1 MKRLVLC
8 LCLLACWSI
17 LDSHAYKL
25 RIMSYNIRLYTKAD
39 GPKNLWENRRDPL
52 CKYVAKVSP
61 DVLGMQEV
69 VRNQLDDVLQ
79 RLPDY
84 DFVGVGR
91 DDGATKGEYSPVLF
105 RKDKYTVVDKGW
117 FWLSE
122 TPDQPSY
129 GWTAACRRIATWVI
143 LKDNKTG
150 EKFFFCNTHFDHKS
164 VKARKESAKL
174 TKEKFKSIAGNL
186 PVLFCADFNTNEKE
200 ETYSLLCNYSYP
212 FNDVWKVAKK
222 RKGGPATFNGW
233 GNRKNTEDEKIDFI
247 FVSPSVKAKKATIYS
262 SALGDGYFMSDHN
275 ALWADLEW

>member
-79 RLPDY
+79 RLPEY

-129 GWTAACRRIATWVI
+129 GWTAACRR
-143 LKDNKTG
+143 G
-150 EKFFFCNTHFDHKS
+150 
-164 VKARKESAKL
+164 
-174 TKEKFKSIAGNL
+174 
-186 PVLFCADFNTNEKE
+186 
-200 ETYSLLCNYSYP
+200 
-212 FNDVWKVAKK
+212 
-222 RKGGPATFNGW
+222 
-233 GNRKNTEDEKIDFI
+233 
-247 FVSPSVKAKKATIYS
+247 
-262 SALGDGYFMSDHN
+262 
-275 ALWADLEW
+275 